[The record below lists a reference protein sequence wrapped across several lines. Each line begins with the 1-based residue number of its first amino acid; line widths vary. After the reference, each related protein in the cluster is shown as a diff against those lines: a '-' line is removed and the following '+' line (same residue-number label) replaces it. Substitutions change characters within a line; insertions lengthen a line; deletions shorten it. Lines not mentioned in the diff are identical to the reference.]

1 MLFALRPALRG
12 KNFYFLTFDPDVNWK
27 NNPSKDDKIR
37 DQYFL
42 FRMVNKKFKMYVCDS
57 KISKFFRKMSN
68 HTLN

>member
-1 MLFALRPALRG
+1 MPFALRPALRG

-42 FRMVNKKFKMYVCDS
+42 LRMLKK
-57 KISKFFRKMSN
+57 I
-68 HTLN
+68 